1 MKIQVIYILT
11 LIMALGIMAC
21 EDESPMAVEVND
33 LNEYV
38 GNWTAVE
45 KITLK
50 SNGTGDTLELFET
63 LKLMVEGTNSGKFE
77 VLDIDQ
83 NVISEGTFS
92 IVRSADSF
100 PLLRLET
107 LVPDTNDAYEKEVNG
122 ENVYYS
128 YQSFNVREVST
139 NKLVLTDATSAR
151 DLIYY
156 IYSK

>member
-38 GNWTAVE
+38 GDWTAVE

-50 SNGTGDTLELFET
+50 NNGTGDTLELFET

-83 NVISEGTFS
+83 NVTSEGTFS

-107 LVPDTNDAYEKEVNG
+107 LVPDTNDAYEQEVNG